1 MSKVKEET
9 ELNQEIQ
16 PVVELEN
23 QESEEAPDG
32 SIVAGMISD
41 PSSDEDDNDQEVLAE
56 IKKAQESKKQKV
68 EEEKKQK

>member
-41 PSSDEDDNDQEVLAE
+41 PSSDEDDND
-56 IKKAQESKKQKV
+56 
-68 EEEKKQK
+68 